1 MSAPSNTHS
10 HLQLVDEAAAR
21 PGVPNAVLGMV
32 LFCVVEAMFFAGL
45 ISAHTIVRSNAIEWP
60 PPGQP
65 RLPVERTM
73 INTAALLL
81 SAPALFWAGRVFRR
95 SRRAALRPM
104 GVAMA
109 LGAFFVAF
117 QGWEWLNLLRE
128 GLTLTSSQHGSF
140 FYLIVGMHAAHAV
153 AAIGALVWAFG
164 RLLDLRLG
172 SGAFGA
178 TAVFWYF
185 VVAVWPVL
193 YWRVYL

>member
-1 MSAPSNTHS
+1 MSATPA
-10 HLQLVDEAAAR
+10 HLELVTDTR
-21 PGVPNAVLGMV
+21 PGPAVDSVVLGMV
-32 LFCVVEAMFFAGL
+32 LFCVVEAMMFAGL
-45 ISAHTIVRSNAIEWP
+45 ISAFMIVKSNAIEWP

-65 RLPVERTM
+65 RLPVESTM

-81 SAPALFWAGRVFRR
+81 SGLMLFQTGRVFMRDRR
-95 SRRAALRPM
+95 KALAPM

-117 QGWEWLNLLRE
+117 QGYEWLGLLRE

-153 AAIGALVWAFG
+153 VALAALGWAWQ
-164 RLLDLRLG
+164 RLSELRLKPG
-172 SGAFGA
+172 VFNGVAI
-178 TAVFWYF
+178 FWYF
-185 VVAVWPVL
+185 VVGLWPIL